1 MTRRSGSI
9 AIALVVTLA
18 LLAEGGA
25 IAADRSASRDR
36 AAAVRD
42 RATDTPTRP
51 CGVGNDARCGR
62 VRVPLDHT
70 DPQGETIRIAYRR
83 YPRTDRSQPSL
94 GTIVAIQGGPGYST
108 INGDFYYHQLYRP
121 LLRRRSLLLVDL
133 RGTGASGAI
142 ECRPLQTM
150 SPARRKAWIAAVGRC
165 GRSLGSASS
174 LYTTAQAA
182 DDLVLVL
189 DELGIGDIDLY
200 GDSYGTYLA
209 QSFATRHPGRLR
221 SLVLDSAYP
230 AEGQDPWAMDWH
242 DGILASMR
250 RVCARDVSCAA
261 LPGGPIAR
269 LRRLNDIVT
278 DAPIVDRAPDGAG
291 EIGRAVI
298 DPDRLISLA
307 SGAGYSTTAY
317 REFDAAVRAALPP
330 TSDPRALLRRVREA
344 DATSGGGDASSF
356 SYGLYYATVCTDYPQ
371 LYDMDAP
378 PRQRRAEYEATL
390 ADLEQNDPGAFTP
403 WSVAQWTGSF
413 TQDYDSC
420 LRWPV
425 PDAPADPPV
434 DPGATYPNVPTLV
447 LAGDLDSVTTPNDAQ
462 AVAAAFPDS
471 TYLEA
476 PNRVHITAL
485 ADDPRCVSTIVQR
498 FTRSLGAGDTSC
510 IAGYAPIRAVDEF
523 ARRVRDLDGS
533 ARTRTAVAAANTVA
547 DVAARWWEMWAY
559 TDSGLRGGSFS
570 TWGWNQVGWNLD
582 RVRWVKDL
590 WVSGRASWSRRTGD
604 VTADVRVGGDGS
616 IPGHLRMT
624 WNDMDA
630 DARMIVR
637 GRLGGEQVRFDLP
650 AP

>member
-9 AIALVVTLA
+9 AVALVVTLA

-390 ADLEQNDPGAFTP
+390 ADLEQNDPGAFIP
-403 WSVAQWTGSF
+403 WSVAQWTGGAV
-413 TQDYDSC
+413 DRLVHAG
-420 LRWPV
+420 LRLV
-425 PDAPADPPV
+425 PALAGAGRAGRSPGGSGRHLSQRAHPGIGWRPGFGDDAQRCTGGRGRVPGLHVPGGAE
-434 DPGATYPNVPTLV
+434 PGAHH
-447 LAGDLDSVTTPNDAQ
+447 
-462 AVAAAFPDS
+462 
-471 TYLEA
+471 
-476 PNRVHITAL
+476 R
-485 ADDPRCVSTIVQR
+485 
-498 FTRSLGAGDTSC
+498 
-510 IAGYAPIRAVDEF
+510 
-523 ARRVRDLDGS
+523 ARR
-533 ARTRTAVAAANTVA
+533 
-547 DVAARWWEMWAY
+547 
-559 TDSGLRGGSFS
+559 
-570 TWGWNQVGWNLD
+570 
-582 RVRWVKDL
+582 
-590 WVSGRASWSRRTGD
+590 
-604 VTADVRVGGDGS
+604 
-616 IPGHLRMT
+616 
-624 WNDMDA
+624 
-630 DARMIVR
+630 
-637 GRLGGEQVRFDLP
+637 
-650 AP
+650 